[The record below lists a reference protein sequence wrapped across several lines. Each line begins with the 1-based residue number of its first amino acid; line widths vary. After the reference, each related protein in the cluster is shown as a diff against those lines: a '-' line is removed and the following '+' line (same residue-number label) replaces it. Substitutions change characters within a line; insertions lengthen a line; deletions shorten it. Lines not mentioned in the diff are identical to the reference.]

1 MSKFLIT
8 KDYERFVFDALSL
21 NETDFVNYY
30 LNIFAEHFKYNSDIF
45 EQLET
50 VINRYIDWYKS
61 IVYGRLISVTWYD
74 GTEKIMY
81 ENQTWS
87 KNESGE
93 IKMHDLDKTQISLID
108 FKINRQ
114 IDKSFFDKQIK
125 IIHDIEAELKKGDSN
140 KFIFDI
146 LHYLKLENNDKK
158 RVYVNSCI
166 AQAGKISDEQYIKE
180 CDFIILKIREYC
192 SIMPLVNGVPDVTQ
206 KMIEKNDALILNYVL
221 DQRKNKSNFLEI
233 ENKPK
238 YSGINHE
245 IEMSIKNIITP
256 ELEKFAREI
265 TNGKQQ
271 VTSASKSTGT
281 KKEITSFESTLTEP
295 QLKILYDG
303 LRDGKI
309 KFIHSETDFKQFT
322 AIFEN
327 KPTNTIKPVKWLKNK
342 PQLFCLLN
350 YLIDKNKITEP
361 ESLYN
366 LIEKCFFDKHGKPFQ
381 NLKQSYNT
389 FINVTENIRFHDTIN
404 DILLNVLS
412 A

>member
-1 MSKFLIT
+1 MSKLLIT

-30 LNIFAEHFKYNSDIF
+30 LNIIAEQFKLNTDIF

-50 VINRYIDWYKS
+50 VINNYIDWYKS

-74 GTEKIMY
+74 GTEKVMY

-87 KNESGE
+87 KNEKSGE
-93 IKMHDLDKTQISLID
+93 IEMLDLDKTQISLID

-281 KKEITSFESTLTEP
+281 LFEPKTLKEIIFDAHINTFLDYEQRL
-295 QLKILYDG
+295 IDALYFDEQG
-303 LRDGKI
+303 
-309 KFIHSETDFKQFT
+309 T
-322 AIFEN
+322 
-327 KPTNTIKPVKWLKNK
+327 WLKS
-342 PQLFCLLN
+342 
-350 YLIDKNKITEP
+350 KNELVAFIMILDNNRYFKKKITGKTLHFSDYSNFFERRYKIDISQQSKP
-361 ESLYN
+361 SKRKNIN
-366 LIEKCFFDKHGKPFQ
+366 LSGYF
-381 NLKQSYNT
+381 L
-389 FINVTENIRFHDTIN
+389 FITLAD
-404 DILLNVLS
+404 
-412 A
+412 

>member
-50 VINRYIDWYKS
+50 VINKYIDWYKS
-61 IVYGRLISVTWYD
+61 IVYGRLISVTWHD
-74 GTEKIMY
+74 GTEKVMY

-87 KNESGE
+87 ENKSGE
-93 IKMHDLDKTQISLID
+93 IIMHDLDKTQIPLRD
-108 FKINRQ
+108 FKINRH

-146 LHYLKLENNDKK
+146 FHYLKLENNDKK

-233 ENKPK
+233 ENKSK

-281 KKEITSFESTLTEP
+281 LFDPETLKEIIFDANISKFLDYEQRLIDALYFDEQGTWLKSKIELVAFIMILENSKYFKKKITG
-295 QLKILYDG
+295 KILHFSDYSNFFEK
-303 LRDGKI
+303 RYKI
-309 KFIHSETDFKQFT
+309 DISQQSKPSKRKNINLSGYFYFIT
-322 AIFEN
+322 
-327 KPTNTIKPVKWLKNK
+327 
-342 PQLFCLLN
+342 
-350 YLIDKNKITEP
+350 
-361 ESLYN
+361 
-366 LIEKCFFDKHGKPFQ
+366 
-381 NLKQSYNT
+381 
-389 FINVTENIRFHDTIN
+389 
-404 DILLNVLS
+404 S
-412 A
+412 AD